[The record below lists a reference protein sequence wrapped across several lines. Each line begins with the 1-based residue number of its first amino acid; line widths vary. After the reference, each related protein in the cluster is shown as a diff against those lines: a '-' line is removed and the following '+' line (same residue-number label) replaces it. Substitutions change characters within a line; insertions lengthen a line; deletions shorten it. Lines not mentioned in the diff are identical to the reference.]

1 MNMTTS
7 EVMNRELAYDFEDY
21 VTIDLTFGSDTE
33 LYWKERVSGADAHET
48 ISTIHVDESTTLTG
62 WVEHD
67 GIIVSLWSDF
77 AAGRTYGLQ
86 YFTDG
91 SVRKLIGTI
100 TMKA

>member
-1 MNMTTS
+1 MNMTTA
-7 EVMNRELAYDFEDY
+7 EVMNHEWAYEFQDY

-33 LYWKERVSGADAHET
+33 LYWRERASGADANET

-77 AAGRTYGLQ
+77 AAGRTYRFQ

-91 SVRKLIGTI
+91 SVRTLLGTI
-100 TMKA
+100 TLKT